1 MTSNDFRALRK
12 SMGMT
17 QHTLAG
23 ALLMGKSG
31 WQSISDWETGKR
43 AIPGPVQIAVNH
55 LANCKPEQIGRVTV
69 AHLPLLENADDR

>member
-55 LANCKPEQIGRVTV
+55 LANCKPEQIRRVTV
-69 AHLPLLENADDR
+69 AHLKGDE